1 MKIYGR
7 GLLDVK
13 TEKDA
18 AWFLDM
24 YEQSHWQNI
33 VDYRTFR
40 ITRLDLSSKYKYVAV
55 IEAGGGVNRLIK
67 LEHERDP
74 IDFYA
79 QPGLEEFGYSNISGI
94 GYMRCYEFDGKYD
107 YTELAMFCLDNSPY
121 DMDKTNE
128 DWAYVMEDSGQ
139 EIADDLNRLLGE
151 GHDCTLENTLYITQ
165 L

>member
-1 MKIYGR
+1 MKIYGY

-18 AWFLDM
+18 KWFLDM
-24 YEQSHWQNI
+24 YKQSHWQNI
-33 VDYRTFR
+33 VDYQTFR
-40 ITRLDLSSKYKYVAV
+40 VTRLDQDKYKYVV
-55 IEAGGGVNRLIK
+55 VLEAGGGINRLIK
-67 LEHERDP
+67 LEHERDH

-79 QPGLEEFGYSNISGI
+79 EPRLEGFGFSNISGM

-121 DMDKTNE
+121 DMDPTGDE
-128 DWAYVMEDSGQ
+128 WPYVMEDCGE
-139 EIADDLNRLLGE
+139 EIADDLKRFLGE
-151 GHDCTLENTLYITQ
+151 DHDSTLENTLYITQ